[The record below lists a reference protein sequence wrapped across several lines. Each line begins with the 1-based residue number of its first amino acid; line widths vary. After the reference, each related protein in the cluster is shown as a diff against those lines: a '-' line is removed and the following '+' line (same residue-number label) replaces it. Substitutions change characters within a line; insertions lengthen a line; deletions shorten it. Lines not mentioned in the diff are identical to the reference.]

1 MPDAQKHKRTIPTL
15 PGSSNKP
22 ANGRRRPGARG
33 WRALTTSS
41 TARARAR
48 PDACSPSTH
57 PHRPIQ
63 RHPRRVITAV
73 MSARKLILVDGSG
86 YLYRAFHALPP
97 LTSSKGEPTGAVL
110 GVLNMLNKMIKEEAP
125 ERIAVVFD
133 APGRTFRD
141 DLFDQYKA
149 QRAPMPDDLRSQV
162 QPLYDTVAAM
172 GVPLLRVPG
181 VEADDVIGT
190 LAKQGADAGFK
201 VLISTGD
208 KDMAQLVGPNIEL
221 LNTMSNTRLDRIGV
235 KAKFD
240 VFPEQIVDYLSLV
253 GDASDNIPGV
263 TSVGPKTAAKW
274 LNQYQNLDTLI
285 AHAAEISGKV
295 GENLR
300 NELPMLE
307 LSRKLATIDTTL
319 QLEVTPE
326 QLSAG
331 APDVPRLR
339 ELYSRMD
346 LRALLKSLGP
356 EVEPAVPEGST
367 EIDLVV
373 AETVTVNG
381 PEVAAAV
388 AVINTPSPRDYH
400 TVMSEEAFDAWLEKL
415 KGAPLISFDT
425 ETDSLDY
432 MKARIVGVAFAVA
445 PREAAYVPLGHD
457 YPGAP
462 HQLDRDKVLAALKPI
477 LEDLTKPKLGHH
489 LKYDAHVL
497 ANYGIAL
504 NGQRFDSMLES
515 YVLNSV
521 ATRHDMNATAERYLG
536 VKTTHY
542 EDVAGKGAKK
552 IAFNQVDVDQA
563 AEYSAE
569 DADVTLQ
576 LHQAIWPQIEAAP
589 TLKSVYEDIE
599 QPLVP
604 VLFRMERAGVL
615 VDRELLKSQS
625 AELAASMLELQ
636 AQAHREAGGV
646 FNVDSPKQLQEILF
660 GKLGIPVMRKTPTG
674 QPSTAEDV
682 LEELAATYPLPK
694 LILEYRG
701 MAKLKSTYTDNLPL
715 QINPVTGRIH
725 TSYHQAVAA
734 TGRLS
739 SQDPNLQNIPIR
751 TQEGRRIRQ
760 AFMAPPGHSLLA
772 ADYSQIELRIMA
784 HLSGDA
790 SLLRAFA
797 EDRDVHQATA
807 AEVFGIAPD
816 LVSADQRR
824 SAKAINFGLMYGM
837 SAFGLAR
844 QLGIGRGDAQ
854 KYMDLYFERYPG
866 VRRYMEETRRQARET
881 GYVETVFGRRL
892 YLPEIQS
899 RNAAL
904 RQYAERSAI
913 NAPMQGTA
921 ADIIKRA
928 MIEVDAWLQSSRVAA
943 RLIMQVHDEL
953 VLEVAEGAVE
963 AVVGQIRTHM
973 IRAADLSVPLKVDVG
988 VGRNW
993 DEAH

>member
-1 MPDAQKHKRTIPTL
+1 MGD
-15 PGSSNKP
+15 
-22 ANGRRRPGARG
+22 
-33 WRALTTSS
+33 
-41 TARARAR
+41 
-48 PDACSPSTH
+48 
-57 PHRPIQ
+57 
-63 RHPRRVITAV
+63 
-73 MSARKLILVDGSG
+73 RKLILVDGSG

-97 LTSSKGEPTGAVL
+97 LTNSRGEPTGAVL
-110 GVLNMLNKMIKEEAP
+110 GVLNMINKMIKEEAP
-125 ERIAVVFD
+125 DRIGVVFD

-149 QRAPMPDDLRSQV
+149 HRAPMPDDMRSQV
-162 QPLYDTVAAM
+162 QPLYDTVEAM
-172 GVPLLRVPG
+172 GLPLLRVTG

-190 LAKQGADAGFK
+190 LARQGADAGYK

-221 LNTMSNTRLDRIGV
+221 INTMSNSRLNRDSV

-240 VFPEQIVDYLSLV
+240 VFPEQIIDYLALV
-253 GDASDNIPGV
+253 GDSSDNIPGV

-274 LNQYQNLDTLI
+274 LNQYQTLDALI
-285 AHAAEISGKV
+285 AHAAEIGGKV

-300 NELPMLE
+300 NELSVLE
-307 LSRKLATIDTTL
+307 LSRKLATIDSSL
-319 QLEVTPE
+319 QLELSVE
-326 QLSAG
+326 QLVSG
-331 APDVPRLR
+331 APNVPRLR
-339 ELYSRMD
+339 ELYTRLELRSL
-346 LRALLKSLGP
+346 LRALGP
-356 EVEPAVPEGST
+356 ESAPADTG
-367 EIDLVV
+367 
-373 AETVTVNG
+373 G
-381 PEVAAAV
+381 AV
-388 AVINTPSPRDYH
+388 AVEVVVAATDAAGDTAIVAATAIVATPRPREYH
-400 TVMSEEAFDAWLEKL
+400 KVMSEDVFEQWLEKL
-415 KGAPLISFDT
+415 KAAPLISFDT

-432 MKARIVGVAFAVA
+432 MQARVVGVAFAVS
-445 PREAAYVPLGHD
+445 PGEAAYVPLGHD
-457 YPGAP
+457 YAGAP

-477 LEDLTKPKLGHH
+477 LEDATKAKLGHH
-489 LKYDAHVL
+489 LKYDSHIL
-497 ANYGIAL
+497 ANYQIAL
-504 NGQRFDSMLES
+504 NGHRFDSMLES

-521 ATRHDMNATAERYLG
+521 GTRHDMDSTAQKYLG
-536 VKTTHY
+536 VQTIHF
-542 EDVAGKGAKK
+542 EDVAGKGAKQ
-552 IAFNQVDVDQA
+552 ITFNQVDVDRA

-569 DADVTLQ
+569 DADITLQ
-576 LHQAIWPQIEAAP
+576 LHQALWPQIEALPA
-589 TLKSVYEDIE
+589 LRSVYEEIE
-599 QPLVP
+599 QPLVA
-604 VLFRMERAGVL
+604 VLFRMERTGVL
-615 VDRELLKSQS
+615 VDRELLRAQS
-625 AELAASMLELQ
+625 SELAGRMLELQ
-636 AQAHREAGGV
+636 SLAHTEAGGV

-660 GKLGIPVMRKTPTG
+660 GKLGIPVIRKTPTG

-682 LEELAATYPLPK
+682 LEELAENYALPK

-701 MAKLKSTYTDNLPL
+701 VAKLKSTYTDNLPL
-715 QINPVTGRIH
+715 QIDANSGRIH

-751 TQEGRRIRQ
+751 TKEGRRIRQ
-760 AFMAPPGHSLLA
+760 AFIAPPGHSLVA

-790 SLLRAFA
+790 TLVRAFA

-807 AEVFGIAPD
+807 AEVFSVPPD
-816 LVSADQRR
+816 QVTSDQRR

-844 QLGIGRGDAQ
+844 QLGIARGDAQ

-866 VRRYMEETRRQARET
+866 VKRYMEETRRQAREA
-881 GYVETVFGRRL
+881 GFVETVFGRRL

-928 MIEVDAWLQSSRVAA
+928 MIAVDAWLQSSRAPA

-953 VLEVAEGAVE
+953 VLEVADDSVE
-963 AVVGQIRTHM
+963 EFVGHLRTHM
-973 IRAADLSVPLKVDVG
+973 IHAADLRVPLQVDVG